1 MNGRQ
6 MQGFQSALDERL
18 VDDHLGSDVRQFTS
32 LPSFHL
38 FPHRLEVPL
47 HPIDAYR
54 NAVDQR
60 KRLRVFREHRGE
72 RT

>member
-1 MNGRQ
+1 

-47 HPIDAYR
+47 HPIDA
-54 NAVDQR
+54 
-60 KRLRVFREHRGE
+60 
-72 RT
+72 